1 MKTILRPYD
10 RFVASLPALIAAHP
24 GKPPE
29 MVFERLR
36 QAFRAQ
42 CPNAS
47 DAQYGAGMDA
57 IREAM
62 NK

>member
-24 GKPPE
+24 GKPPA

-47 DAQYGAGMDA
+47 DGQYGQAMKT
-57 IREAM
+57 IRESVGL
-62 NK
+62 